1 MCGVWI
7 NKVSP
12 WIGATWE
19 YVLKFG
25 LLDLLGHVILEVL
38 VAGNVRFVMK
48 IFGLHLPYT
57 TNLNSTQSV
66 GNSSLKVCNTC
77 RT

>member
-7 NKVSP
+7 NKVSL

-25 LLDLLGHVILEVL
+25 FLDLLGHVILRSISGWECEVCDENL
-38 VAGNVRFVMK
+38 RITPSIYHKFKFNPKRGQFV
-48 IFGLHLPYT
+48 
-57 TNLNSTQSV
+57 S
-66 GNSSLKVCNTC
+66 
-77 RT
+77 